1 MPRNKSGARTPKR
14 TGAATRAAKHAAARA
29 ATRAAPPAG
38 ARTGTLA
45 LGASLS
51 IREVGECA
59 LQLRALIAAG
69 GCEIDARRLERVDT
83 AGLQLLLAAA
93 LEARRRGSMLT
104 LRGAA
109 GLHASAA
116 SAVGLAEHL
125 SAAAQIL
132 P

>member
-1 MPRNKSGARTPKR
+1 MR
-14 TGAATRAAKHAAARA
+14 AT
-29 ATRAAPPAG
+29 TPAG
-38 ARTGTLA
+38 TRVGTRTGTLS
-45 LGASLS
+45 LGSSLS
-51 IREVGECA
+51 IREVGQCA
-59 LQLRALIAAG
+59 IQLRALIAAG
-69 GCEIDARRLERVDT
+69 GREIDARRLESVDT

-93 LEARRRGSMLT
+93 LEARRRGSVLT

>member
-1 MPRNKSGARTPKR
+1 MPRNKSGTRAPRRP
-14 TGAATRAAKHAAARA
+14 GAAMRA
-29 ATRAAPPAG
+29 TTPAG
-38 ARTGTLA
+38 TRVGTRTGTLS
-45 LGASLS
+45 LGSSLS
-51 IREVGECA
+51 IREVGQCA
-59 LQLRALIAAG
+59 IQLRALIAAG
-69 GCEIDARRLERVDT
+69 GREIDARRLESVDT

-93 LEARRRGSMLT
+93 LEARRRGSVLT